1 MKKILI
7 FLLIIQIQNINS
19 QKILKDYPL
28 SKTIEETSGL
38 EIIGDYFVTHN
49 DSGGDPSLYYLSM
62 NGEIV
67 KTRKIDS
74 AVNKDWED
82 LTKDDKYIYISDI
95 GNNYSTRK
103 DLKIYKVPIDEESNE
118 KTQIISFTYPEQDSY
133 KINRNTI
140 YDAEGLIS
148 IDDKLLVFTKNR
160 AQKIT
165 ELYLLPKSGGDYK
178 AKKINTL
185 NVKSIITGAD
195 YNKELKLLALTSTI
209 DFIEYYIIIIDDFY
223 LENNKN
229 YKIKMVEIPIGK
241 TQVEAIKI
249 IDRNNFWITS
259 EDESSSKHA
268 RLLKL
273 NI

>member
-7 FLLIIQIQNINS
+7 FLLIIQNINS
-19 QKILKDYPL
+19 QKILRDYPL

-148 IDDKLLVFTKNR
+148 IDDKLWLL
-160 AQKIT
+160 QKI
-165 ELYLLPKSGGDYK
+165 
-178 AKKINTL
+178 
-185 NVKSIITGAD
+185 
-195 YNKELKLLALTSTI
+195 ELK
-209 DFIEYYIIIIDDFY
+209 
-223 LENNKN
+223 K
-229 YKIKMVEIPIGK
+229 
-241 TQVEAIKI
+241 
-249 IDRNNFWITS
+249 
-259 EDESSSKHA
+259 
-268 RLLKL
+268 
-273 NI
+273 